1 MKHRQRASFGI
12 FWIEPFPLFSP
23 CFSTVFGPRKSSILT
38 RMSRI
43 IPVSGMSLF
52 EVLPHCF
59 GLLTKAEVAA
69 LDIQI
74 EMNCPSV
81 QKEGSFHTHS
91 RVTSHESRLCDE

>member
-1 MKHRQRASFGI
+1 
-12 FWIEPFPLFSP
+12 
-23 CFSTVFGPRKSSILT
+23 
-38 RMSRI
+38 MSRI

-91 RVTSHESRLCDE
+91 RVTSHDSDSRVTTHESRLLEFSENSSSMLMLEFF